1 MSNTSL
7 TQQQIVLDRIR
18 KLVAIAIVI
27 LLLFALRLIDLQAVR
42 ASGFVERA
50 ENELTKSGTLLAP
63 RGTIYDVNGIE
74 LARSV
79 SAINIAVDQTV
90 VNDPQTAAELVAPI
104 LGMTPAELLPQ
115 LSGSKR
121 YVLIA
126 KDVTPATWR
135 SVNNAIT
142 SYNKVV
148 MSEKNGI
155 TKRLAGFVPERS
167 YIRDYPSGGLTSSL
181 VGIINN
187 EGNGAAGI
195 ESSLNSLLAGTNGK
209 YLYANGRGNI
219 IPGSE
224 EVKVEAKSGTSI
236 RLTID
241 RDVQWVAQNAINEA
255 VASSRAKSGTVVV
268 MDPKTGHILAQASA
282 PTFDPNNSATITLE
296 KLRNPAVQEVYEP
309 GSTGKV
315 ITVAAALEE
324 KKVTPETVFTIPY
337 SMRIY
342 DRTFSDHEKHPVQR
356 LTTTGLLAVSSNTGS
371 IKIGNMLGQD
381 TLYKYLRKFGIGES
395 TDSKLPGESAG
406 ILHPVKDWSGVS
418 LPTIA
423 FGQGYSVTAMQATS
437 VFATIANNGVRVK
450 PTILAG
456 VVDQSGKY
464 TPAKAVDGE
473 RVLSV
478 ENAAKMRTM
487 MESVVSK
494 DGTAPTAAIPGYR
507 VAGKTGTAQRYN
519 TACGCYSGY
528 TASFIGFAPADQ
540 PRYVVSVTIQD
551 PKGLHWGGALAG
563 PVFKKVMG
571 FVLQSE
577 KVKPTPAAEIFYH
590 LTESALKNK
599 SGKSA

>member
-7 TQQQIVLDRIR
+7 NQQQIVLDRIR

-90 VNDPQTAAELVAPI
+90 VNDPQAAANLVAPI

-115 LSGSKR
+115 LTGSKR

-126 KDVTPATWR
+126 KDVTPAIWR
-135 SVNNAIT
+135 SVNNAIS

-148 MSEKNGI
+148 LSQKNGI

-167 YIRDYPSGGLTSSL
+167 YIRDYPSGGLTASL

-224 EVKVEAKSGTSI
+224 EVKIEAKSGTSI

-324 KKVTPETVFTIPY
+324 KKLTPETVFTIPY

-437 VFATIANNGVRVK
+437 VFATIANDGVRVK

-464 TPAKAVDGE
+464 TPAKAADGE
-473 RVLSV
+473 RVLSA

-507 VAGKTGTAQRYN
+507 VAGKTGTAERYN
-519 TACGCYSGY
+519 SACSCYSGY

-540 PRYVVSVTIQD
+540 PKYVVSVTIQD

-563 PVFKKVMG
+563 PVFKQVMG

>member
-1 MSNTSL
+1 MSKNMM
-7 TQQQIVLDRIR
+7 TQQQLVHDRIR

-90 VNDPQTAAELVAPI
+90 INDPQTAANLVAPI
-104 LGMTPAELLPQ
+104 LGMSAAELLPQ
-115 LSGSKR
+115 LTGSKR

-126 KDVTPATWR
+126 KDVTPAIWR
-135 SVNNAIT
+135 AVNTAIT
-142 SYNKVV
+142 DYNKKV

-324 KKVTPETVFTIPY
+324 KKLTPETIFTIPY

-356 LTTTGLLAVSSNTGS
+356 LTTAGLLAVSSNTGS

-437 VFATIANNGVRVK
+437 VFATIANDGVRVK

-464 TPAKAVDGE
+464 TPAKSVDGE

-519 TACGCYSGY
+519 TACSCYSGY

-540 PRYVVSVTIQD
+540 PKYVVSVTIQD

-563 PVFKKVMG
+563 PVFKKVMS

-577 KVKPTPAAEIFYH
+577 KVKPTPAAQIFYS
-590 LTESALKNK
+590 LTESALKIK

>member
-282 PTFDPNNSATITLE
+282 PTFDPSNSATITLE

-437 VFATIANNGVRVK
+437 VFATIANDGVRVK

>member
-7 TQQQIVLDRIR
+7 NQQQIVLDRIR

-90 VNDPQTAAELVAPI
+90 VNDPQAAANLVAPI

-115 LSGSKR
+115 LTGSKR

-126 KDVTPATWR
+126 KDVTPAIWR

-148 MSEKNGI
+148 LSQKNGI

-167 YIRDYPSGGLTSSL
+167 YIRDYPSGGLTASL

-224 EVKVEAKSGTSI
+224 EVKIEAKSGTSI

-324 KKVTPETVFTIPY
+324 KKLTPETVFTIPY

-342 DRTFSDHEKHPVQR
+342 DRTFSDHEKHPVLR

-395 TDSKLPGESAG
+395 TESKLPGESAG

-437 VFATIANNGVRVK
+437 VFATIANDGVRVK

-464 TPAKAVDGE
+464 TPAKAADGE
-473 RVLSV
+473 RVLSA

-507 VAGKTGTAQRYN
+507 VAGKTGTAERYN
-519 TACGCYSGY
+519 SACSCYSGY

-540 PRYVVSVTIQD
+540 PKYVVSVTIQD

>member
-1 MSNTSL
+1 MSKNMM
-7 TQQQIVLDRIR
+7 TQQQLVHDRIR

-90 VNDPQTAAELVAPI
+90 INDPQTAANLVAPI
-104 LGMTPAELLPQ
+104 LGMSAAELLPQ
-115 LSGSKR
+115 LTGSKR

-126 KDVTPATWR
+126 KDVTPAIWR
-135 SVNNAIT
+135 AVNTAIT
-142 SYNKVV
+142 DYNKKVL
-148 MSEKNGI
+148 SEKNGI
-155 TKRLAGFVPERS
+155 TKRLGGFVPERS

-195 ESSLNSLLAGTNGK
+195 ESSLNSLVAGTNGK

-324 KKVTPETVFTIPY
+324 KKLTPETIFTIPY

-356 LTTTGLLAVSSNTGS
+356 LTTAGLLAVSSNTGS

-437 VFATIANNGVRVK
+437 VFATIANDGVRVK

-519 TACGCYSGY
+519 TACSCYSGY

-540 PRYVVSVTIQD
+540 PKYVVSVTIQD

-563 PVFKKVMG
+563 PVFKKVMS

-577 KVKPTPAAEIFYH
+577 KVKPTPAAQIFYS
-590 LTESALKNK
+590 LTESALKIK